1 MGGRTVCTL
10 YLDVLLTECARDSV
24 VDSVVAPS
32 ETRSSEMHRDR
43 RVRGDSGTGS
53 RFRGRAERETGTGRP
68 RRARSAPSRVDR
80 EARHTKARSRERGLT
95 QCATIDDYAPKSQ
108 FPRIL
113 PFPAVRARAARGRA
127 AARGRRRRSVH
138 GFTMSLSSN
147 FTPITPR
154 FACLGLCPRHMRCGV
169 PLPARMPV
177 AARAPPRRVV
187 TLILTYLLS
196 NLLTSLTL
204 NT

>member
-68 RRARSAPSRVDR
+68 RRARSARLVLTAKRV
-80 EARHTKARSRERGLT
+80 
-95 QCATIDDYAPKSQ
+95 I
-108 FPRIL
+108 
-113 PFPAVRARAARGRA
+113 
-127 AARGRRRRSVH
+127 RRRGHESV
-138 GFTMSLSSN
+138 
-147 FTPITPR
+147 
-154 FACLGLCPRHMRCGV
+154 V
-169 PLPARMPV
+169 
-177 AARAPPRRVV
+177 
-187 TLILTYLLS
+187 
-196 NLLTSLTL
+196 
-204 NT
+204 

>member
-32 ETRSSEMHRDR
+32 ETRSSEMHR
-43 RVRGDSGTGS
+43 RVRGT
-53 RFRGRAERETGTGRP
+53 RERDP
-68 RRARSAPSRVDR
+68 ASRARGTRDRHRAPAQSPERASRVDR
-80 EARHTKARSRERGLT
+80 EARPIRRRGHEPVVLT
-95 QCATIDDYAPKSQ
+95 QCATIDDYAPKPQ
-108 FPRIL
+108 FPRIS

-169 PLPARMPV
+169 PLPDAGCRS
-177 AARAPPRRVV
+177 RSC
-187 TLILTYLLS
+187 LLRGAS
-196 NLLTSLTL
+196 LL
-204 NT
+204 

>member
-43 RVRGDSGTGS
+43 RVRGC
-53 RFRGRAERETGTGRP
+53 P
-68 RRARSAPSRVDR
+68 RRLGNGIPLPRARGTRDRHRAPAQSPERASRVDR

-95 QCATIDDYAPKSQ
+95 QCATIDDYAPKPQ

-154 FACLGLCPRHMRCGV
+154 FACLGLCPRHVCRC
-169 PLPARMPV
+169 RS
-177 AARAPPRRVV
+177 AAVLV
-187 TLILTYLLS
+187 TYLLQYLGKS
-196 NLLTSLTL
+196 V
-204 NT
+204 